1 MATINTFTRTT
12 KMNKPTNVRFR
23 IRQGNVIDIEYKSD
37 ILIHP
42 LLWDSKKQIVKS
54 SKRFPNEDT
63 ASQNKNTI
71 YLRHV
76 TTNIITYISV
86 L

>member
-42 LLWDSKKQIVKS
+42 LLWDSKK
-54 SKRFPNEDT
+54 
-63 ASQNKNTI
+63 
-71 YLRHV
+71 
-76 TTNIITYISV
+76 
-86 L
+86 